1 MGHIERKASNM
12 HLSRDTHQSL
22 NESIKSINLGENYQL
37 LTEEEYSEVYDD
49 FIEFVAENYTEEQ
62 ITNSSAEEL
71 LEGFW
76 DKIKSAW
83 TQFQRGAAG
92 ELTLTGAEKYPV
104 NKEKPTETP
113 DKEDKSPLSVSA
125 SKYPDSKERTI
136 INPKT
141 SGTGG
146 KPVRPSIL
154 GDSPKP
160 TSSSKPTPASTAVSG
175 SKRTKKS
182 GKMEIAPDL
191 FSHAATEH
199 FPKDKVLQRA
209 YTKGLIDKEG
219 NPTPK
224 QLEFN
229 QRMLKSSDEYKN
241 TYDKIMRDYKKMSAE
256 RRAKFDQKNNLGSGK
271 NALHDFAHETAAK
284 KHGLMTVPA
293 SKGKTRPPRKPKPEP
308 VMSSKEYY
316 SDLRQRLI
324 ENYKK

>member
-62 ITNSSAEEL
+62 VINSSAEEL

-76 DKIKSAW
+76 DNIKSAW
-83 TQFQRGAAG
+83 TQFKRGAAG
-92 ELTLTGAEKYPV
+92 ELTWSGAEKYPA
-104 NKEKPTETP
+104 KKEEKPTEKT
-113 DKEDKSPLSVSA
+113 DKDDKSPISVDA
-125 SKYPDSKERTI
+125 SKYPDAKERTVI
-136 INPKT
+136 KPKT
-141 SGTGG
+141 TGTSD

-154 GDSPKP
+154 GDKSKS
-160 TSSSKPTPASTAVSG
+160 TSSPEPTPAPTAVSG
-175 SKRTKKS
+175 SKRTKES
-182 GKMEIAPDL
+182 GKIAPDL

-209 YTKGLIDKEG
+209 YLKGLIDKEG
-219 NPTPK
+219 KPTPK

-229 QRMLKSSDEYKN
+229 NRILKSSDEYNN

-256 RRAKFDQKNNLGSGK
+256 KRAKFDQKNNLGSGE
-271 NALHDFAHETAAK
+271 NALHNFAHETAAK

-293 SKGKTRPPRKPKPEP
+293 SKGKTRPPREREP
-308 VMSSKEYY
+308 VMASKEYY